1 MNEGETRQDA
11 LKRGERKRDKE
22 DRKARR
28 QEVKKKQ
35 THLKKNSSDPGATMH
50 LQQICLGK
58 EEICHF
64 GPKFVEVCGWQSDN
78 RVRGHFMF

>member
-50 LQQICLGK
+50 LETDLSGK
-58 EEICHF
+58 GKNTSF
-64 GPKFVEVCGWQSDN
+64 WSKVCG
-78 RVRGHFMF
+78 GL